1 MRFGVHLGPFWVSL
15 GGRRRR
21 QRARRPAAR
30 ALTPAEQQALER
42 QEREQLAEELAERR
56 RIAAMTPEEYGRHLG
71 MSGDE
76 IARALFKLTAEDRQQ
91 AEAELQ
97 RLRHEMGYRDQD

>member
-1 MRFGVHLGPFWVSL
+1 MRFGVHLGPFWVSF

-21 QRARRPAAR
+21 KQAPLPGKL

-42 QEREQLAEELAERR
+42 HERDQLEELAERW
-56 RIAAMTPEEYGRHLG
+56 RIAAMTPEEYGRHPG
-71 MSGDE
+71 MSDE
-76 IARALFKLTAEDRQQ
+76 EMARALFTLTAADRQQ
-91 AEAELQ
+91 ADAELQ

>member
-1 MRFGVHLGPFWVSL
+1 MRFGVHLGPFWVSF

-21 QRARRPAAR
+21 KRARRPAAR

-42 QEREQLAEELAERR
+42 HERDQLEELAERW

-71 MSGDE
+71 MSEEE

-97 RLRHEMGYRDQD
+97 RLRHEMGYRDQG

>member
-1 MRFGVHLGPFWVSL
+1 MRFGVHLGPFWVSF
-15 GGRRRR
+15 GGRRRHK
-21 QRARRPAAR
+21 PT

-42 QEREQLAEELAERR
+42 QKHQQLAVELAERR

-71 MSGDE
+71 MSEDE
-76 IARALFKLTAEDRQQ
+76 IARALFNLTAEDRQQ

>member
-1 MRFGVHLGPFWVSL
+1 MRFGVHLGPFWVGF

-21 QRARRPAAR
+21 KQAPRPAAR

-42 QEREQLAEELAERR
+42 HERDQLEELAERW
-56 RIAAMTPEEYGRHLG
+56 RIAAMTPEEYGHRLG
-71 MSGDE
+71 ISEDE
-76 IARALFKLTAEDRQQ
+76 SAQAFFQLTVDDRQQ

-97 RLRHEMGYRDQD
+97 RLRHEMGYHDQD